1 MKTTERTKVKRSPK
15 RGLYDEESIY
25 RILDQEYL
33 CHVGI
38 IHRGA
43 AVVIPTMYGR
53 EGNSLFLHGASV
65 SRLMQELEKGESMC
79 LSVANVSGLV
89 LARSAFHHS
98 LNYESVVVFGKGK
111 LVEEE
116 RKEHAL
122 KVISDHLIPD
132 RWEEVRLPSVK
143 ELKATSVIEVVI
155 EEASAKERTGPPVD
169 DKPDYELDVW
179 AGVLPVDKKYGHPIS
194 DEKLKKGISISN
206 SVNQLKK

>member
-1 MKTTERTKVKRSPK
+1 MKPTERTKVKRSPK

-25 RILDQEYL
+25 RLLDQEYMS
-33 CHVGI
+33 HVGI

-43 AVVIPTMYGR
+43 PVVIPTMFGR

-65 SRLMQELEKGESMC
+65 SRLMQELEKGENMC

-122 KVISDHLIPD
+122 KVISDHLIPN
-132 RWEEVRLPSVK
+132 RWEEVRAPSAK
-143 ELKATSVIEVVI
+143 ELKATSVIEVII

-169 DKPDYELDVW
+169 DKADYELDVW
-179 AGVLPVDKKYGHPIS
+179 AGVLPVDKKYGQEIA
-194 DEKLKKGISISN
+194 DEKLKEGIPTSN